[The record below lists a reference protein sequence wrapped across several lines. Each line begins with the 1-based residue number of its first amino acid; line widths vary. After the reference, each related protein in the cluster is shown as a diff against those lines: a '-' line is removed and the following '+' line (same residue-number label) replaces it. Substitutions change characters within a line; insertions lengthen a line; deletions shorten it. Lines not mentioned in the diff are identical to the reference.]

1 MYEASACGS
10 IPVVVGS
17 KDETRDNFHY
27 ENSPWIF
34 ASNWTHAHELMI
46 NLLQQPN
53 LIIETRKKVLKWWKE
68 RVKGVR
74 DRVGIALYNS

>member
-1 MYEASACGS
+1 
-10 IPVVVGS
+10 
-17 KDETRDNFHY
+17 
-27 ENSPWIF
+27 
-34 ASNWTHAHELMI
+34 MI

-53 LIIETRKKVLKWWKE
+53 LIIETRKKALKWWKE